1 MSFIETINNLFQESL
16 KSAKALLDLAKDLL
30 QHAWQNIVEILQDAP
45 SYDNAWRIY
54 CYFYESKYPGYGK
67 VLDELKE
74 ELYKEHHRPPI
85 YLQIREQSAD
95 PYCRILQQCVKEV
108 SYDAWRPGM
117 SNEYRVV
124 ASQEGTLL
132 DKATLKE
139 WILKTYNDYYAKR
152 K

>member
-1 MSFIETINNLFQESL
+1 MRFIEMINGLFQEPL
-16 KSAKALLDLAKDLL
+16 KSVKALWYLVGDLL
-30 QHAWQNIVEILQDAP
+30 QHAWQNVVETLQGP

-54 CYFYESKYPGYGK
+54 CYFYEKQFPGHGK
-67 VLDELKE
+67 ELDELAE
-74 ELYKEHHRPPI
+74 ELYKERHNPPI

-95 PYCRILQQCVKEV
+95 PYCRILQQCVKEP

-117 SNEYRVV
+117 SNEIRVV
-124 ASQEGTLL
+124 ASQEGILL
-132 DKATLKE
+132 SKAILKE